1 MIYYFRDPDTVV
13 LIPVTDTEDSEPQFI
28 PPPAPPSLIHSRY
41 FINFMFYIL
50 SIFCFSDEI
59 LAEIEKLSP
68 LTSTRLSSGHEPSKK
83 RARLDWSK
91 TPPRYNPDAIMDCH
105 YWSPPKKT
113 PPKNTPPKN
122 SVSVPISFPPN
133 IDKGDHTVSRDST
146 MMEST
151 SEQHE
156 DEEMAEQNE
165 DEETTLVRN
174 EDNERDEDNEGNE
187 NEDKLVISEQEQPT
201 E

>member
-1 MIYYFRDPDTVV
+1 MIYYFRDPDTVE
-13 LIPVTDTEDSEPQFI
+13 LIPVPNTEDSEPQFI
-28 PPPAPPSLIHSRY
+28 PPSAPPSLIHSKY

-68 LTSTRLSSGHEPSKK
+68 LTSTRLSSGDEPSKK
-83 RARLDWSK
+83 RIKLDWSK
-91 TPPRYNPDAIMDCH
+91 PPPKYNPDMVMECH
-105 YWSPPKKT
+105 YELSPPKK
-113 PPKNTPPKN
+113 
-122 SVSVPISFPPN
+122 SVSVPILFPEI
-133 IDKGDHTVSRDST
+133 IDQGDHTVSRDST

-151 SEQHE
+151 CEQHE

-165 DEETTLVRN
+165 DAETTLVQN
-174 EDNERDEDNEGNE
+174 DSLANLAQYEDNERDEDNEGNE
-187 NEDKLVISEQEQPT
+187 NESKLVISEREQPI